1 MSNVT
6 LVIMNQPSS
15 QTLRELGIV
24 WSVLM
29 AETLLVAN
37 IEVGIEVKAKTMA
50 HISECIKINP

>member
-1 MSNVT
+1 
-6 LVIMNQPSS
+6 MNQPSS

-29 AETLLVAN
+29 AETLLVAS